1 MDQVGLTLF
10 TFAMSHFSEK
20 IRWALQVSRLPF
32 REVIMTPAFH
42 IVPALRMG
50 GQGKTTLPIL
60 REQRLNGDHAH
71 IQDSTRI
78 LLWLDERHG
87 PLDILPQGPE
97 LRRECLSI
105 EERFD
110 AIGRDVARV
119 LYLDGFKHDEQ
130 IKSMWTEHAG
140 PFEASLARRVY
151 PLVKW
156 MLRRRLKVDAAS
168 AARSELRIQQ
178 AMAWLEGRLSDGRL
192 YLVGS
197 RLSVAD
203 ITAAS
208 LLAPLA
214 CPPQHPVYGT
224 PAFMR
229 SMRSQTGALR
239 MDRPAFVWVRKL
251 YDLHRGELRLQ
262 QAA

>member
-20 IRWALQVSRLPF
+20 IRWALQSSRLPF

-42 IVPALRMG
+42 IIPALRMG
-50 GQGKTTLPIL
+50 GRGKTTLPIL
-60 REQRLNGDHAH
+60 REHRLNGHKAH

-97 LRRECLSI
+97 LRQECLAI

-110 AIGRDVARV
+110 AIGDDVARF
-119 LYLDGFKHDEQ
+119 LYLDGFRHDDQ
-130 IKSMWTEHAG
+130 ILKMWTEHAR
-140 PFEASLARRVY
+140 PFEASLTRRLY
-151 PLVKW
+151 PLFKW
-156 MLRRRLKVDAAS
+156 AFKHRLKITPAAT
-168 AARSELRIQQ
+168 ARSEHRIQQ
-178 AMAWLEGRLSDGRL
+178 TMAWLEGRLSDGRL

-214 CPPQHPVYGT
+214 CPSQHPVYGDKE
-224 PAFMR
+224 FIKL
-229 SMRSQTGALR
+229 MRSQKGPLR
-239 MDRPAFVWVRKL
+239 LDRPAFVWVRKL
-251 YDLHRGELRLQ
+251 YDLHRGDLLLQ

>member
-32 REVIMTPAFH
+32 REVVMTPAFH
-42 IVPALRMG
+42 LIPALRMG
-50 GQGKTTLPIL
+50 GRGQTTLPIL
-60 REQRLNGDHAH
+60 RENRLNGHQAH

-97 LRRECLSI
+97 LRHECLAI

-110 AIGRDVARV
+110 AIGHDVARY
-119 LYLDGFKHDEQ
+119 LYQDGFRHDDK
-130 IKSMWTEHAG
+130 ILSMWTEHAK
-140 PFEASLARRVY
+140 PFEAALTKRFY
-151 PLVKW
+151 PLIKW
-156 MLRRRLKVDAAS
+156 AFKRRLQIHPAAT
-168 AARSELRIQQ
+168 ARSEQRIQQ
-178 AMAWLEGRLSDGRL
+178 CMAWLEGRISDGRL

-214 CPPQHPVYGT
+214 CPGQHPVYGD
-224 PAFMR
+224 ADYIQRMR
-229 SMRSQTGALR
+229 SGQGALR
-239 MDRPAFVWVRKL
+239 LDRPAFVWVRKL
-251 YDLHRGELRLQ
+251 YDLHRGELQ
-262 QAA
+262 IQHAA